1 MPPERSDPKYKI
13 DKLEGARR
21 TLHAAIRMVWAN
33 EDPLA
38 INLLAQ
44 SADRLT
50 ADLMGQDSD
59 MFWDSPFI
67 IKKHK
72 TELMRI
78 IREASNFLKHADRDP
93 QSKLSIYD
101 LQGHAEIAIFCG
113 IVRYRELT
121 NTISLHI
128 KIYLGY
134 YKIRYPDH
142 VKMNDIDLSKILSM
156 KELSDPMYLRST
168 CGKCAQIIPEY
179 AIELSHDTNDSC

>member
-1 MPPERSDPKYKI
+1 MPTELCDPKYKI
-13 DKLEGARR
+13 DKLESSRR

-59 MFWDSPFI
+59 MLWDSPFV

-78 IREASNFLKHADRDP
+78 IRDASNFLKHADRDP
-93 QSKLSIYD
+93 QRKLSIYD
-101 LQGHAEIAIFCG
+101 LQSQAEIAIFCG
-113 IVRYRELT
+113 IVRYRELK
-121 NTISLHI
+121 NTISVHM
-128 KIYLGY
+128 KMYLGY
-134 YKIRYPDH
+134 YKLRYPDH
-142 VKMNDIDLSKILSM
+142 LQMDDIDLSKIWSM
-156 KELSDPMYLRST
+156 EELSDPRYLRST
-168 CGKCAQIIPEY
+168 WGKCAQIIPEY
-179 AIELSHDTNDSC
+179 AIELSQDTNDSC